1 MEDPKARQLFQQVL
15 QKTKAG
21 RITWTPTANDSEFLT
36 VLPGELALLIS
47 KSYEP
52 DNYGNPEE
60 QGAMVL
66 RGEDGELLRV
76 EPGGAFNWPEF
87 AELYELARRKAL
99 GVDAKVDKLLG
110 DLARM

>member
-1 MEDPKARQLFQQVL
+1 MEDPKTRQLFLQVL

-21 RITWTPTANDSEFLT
+21 RITWTPTANESEFLT

-47 KSYEP
+47 KTYEP
-52 DNYGNPEE
+52 DSYGNPDE
-60 QGAMVL
+60 QAAMVL

-76 EPGGAFNWPEF
+76 EPGDTFNWSEF